1 MKISRIIAVMES
13 IAPPQLAADWD
24 NVGLLVGDPEEKARK
39 LLLCID
45 LTPSVLEEALRGG
58 AGMVMA
64 YHPVIFKPVA
74 RLTSTDAPVVYQAA
88 RRGLAVYSMHTAY
101 DAAPGGANDMLA
113 DVMGLMDRRPLEA
126 IVRRGQCKIVVFTPG
141 DDMHR
146 VSEAAFAAGAGRIG
160 NYLDC
165 AFFAHGIGTFCGGA
179 GSHPTIGRTGEHEA
193 AEELRLE
200 IIAPLA
206 KASAVCDAIRAA
218 HSYET
223 PAVDVYP
230 LEDFPEGCGMG
241 RIGRLAKPA
250 SLSALVARVKKATG
264 CDKVLLA
271 QPEGGKK
278 PSPRRSSPRSGTVTT
293 AACCAGAGGG
303 LYRAALA
310 AGAQLYLTGEMRHH
324 DALAAT
330 AGGMTVVCLGHSN
343 SERIALASLA
353 QRLSLA
359 LPGLAVACSA
369 ADRDP
374 FVVG

>member
-1 MKISRIIAVMES
+1 MES

-24 NVGLLVGDPEEKARK
+24 NVGLLVGDPQVHTRK

-45 LTPSVLEEALRGG
+45 LTASVLEEAFRVG

-74 RLTSTDAPVVYQAA
+74 RLTSTDTPVVYQAA

-101 DAAPGGANDMLA
+101 DAAPGGANDVLA
-113 DVMGLMDRRPLEA
+113 DVLGLTDRRPLEP
-126 IVRRGQCKIVVFTPG
+126 IVRRGQCKIVVFVPG

-146 VSEAAFAAGAGRIG
+146 VCEAAFAAGAGRIG
-160 NYLDC
+160 NYRDC
-165 AFFAHGIGTFCGGA
+165 AFFTHGIGTFCGGI
-179 GSHPTIGRTGEHEA
+179 GSHPTIGRAGEHEA

-200 IIAPLA
+200 IVAPLA
-206 KASAVCDAIRAA
+206 NASAVCDAIRAA

-230 LEDFPEGCGMG
+230 LEDLPEGCGMG
-241 RIGRLAKPA
+241 RIGRLARPA
-250 SLSALVARVKKATG
+250 SLSTLVARVKKATG

-271 QPEGGKK
+271 QPDGGKK
-278 PSPRRSSPRSGTVTT
+278 PSPGRTSPRSAALAT

-310 AGAQLYLTGEMRHH
+310 GGAQVYLTGEMRHH

-330 AGGMTVVCLGHSN
+330 AAGMAVICLGHSN

-359 LPGLAVACSA
+359 LPGLAVARSA